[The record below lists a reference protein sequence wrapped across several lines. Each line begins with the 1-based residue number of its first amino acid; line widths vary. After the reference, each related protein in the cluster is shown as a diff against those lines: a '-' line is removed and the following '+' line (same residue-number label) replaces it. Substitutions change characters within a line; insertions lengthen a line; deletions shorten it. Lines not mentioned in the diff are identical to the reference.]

1 MFDKMKQLY
10 ELQKQAREMQK
21 KLESISVEE
30 ESGGIKIKMNGLMK
44 VEGLEIDPSYLAPDR
59 KEKLETSLSRLFND
73 AVQSSQKR
81 SASFS
86 QDLLKGL
93 SLPG

>member
-10 ELQKQAREMQK
+10 ELQKKAKEMQK
-21 KLESISVEE
+21 KLESISIEE
-30 ESGGIKIKMNGLMK
+30 ELGGIKIKLNGLLK
-44 VEGLEIDPSYLAPDR
+44 VESLEIDPSYLASDK
-59 KEKLETSLSRLFND
+59 KEKLESTLCKLFSE
-73 AVQSSQKR
+73 AVQSVQKS

-93 SLPG
+93 SL